1 MLFQAR
7 KGRDIS
13 FPFSSLSHC
22 HQQENHISSGHAFV
36 PTGFNQNDQLLTKSF
51 CPHFLT

>member
-22 HQQENHISSGHAFV
+22 HQQENHISSEHALA
-36 PTGFNQNDQLLTKSF
+36 PTGFNENDWLLTKNI
-51 CPHFLT
+51 CPCFLQ